1 MEPLRRV
8 QATAAVRL
16 ARQAA
21 LIAPTIVARPSEWMM
36 PRENAAPNARLTAG
50 AMQLGSPA
58 AAPTTIRVRPPAI
71 HRPRWRLGRRLWLA
85 NQGRFHSAL
94 AQPLV
99 RNTGLRTGVGR
110 NPDARKPPPWAAYQ
124 QTGTWELDLALVV
137 LVLVLALVLALAQA
151 LARVLGR
158 EQMRSRQQISKT
170 TNVPTRPRGGKA
182 WQYPRRP
189 QHVKGYNLLPA
200 TQQVVATQAQ
210 AALSVQVM
218 TWHPPTPRP
227 PQPT

>member
-1 MEPLRRV
+1 
-8 QATAAVRL
+8 
-16 ARQAA
+16 
-21 LIAPTIVARPSEWMM
+21 M
-36 PRENAAPNARLTAG
+36 PHENAAPNAHRIAG

-58 AAPTTIRVRPPAI
+58 AAPTTTRVRTPGI
-71 HRPRWRLGRRLWLA
+71 HRPRWRLGRRLWLT
-85 NQGRFHSAL
+85 NQGRSHSAPG
-94 AQPLV
+94 QPLAPQA
-99 RNTGLRTGVGR
+99 GPRTGVGR
-110 NPDARKPPPWAAYQ
+110 NPNARQQRPWAAYQ
-124 QTGTWELDLALVV
+124 RTGTWELDQGLVV
-137 LVLVLALVLALAQA
+137 LVLALAQA
-151 LARVLGR
+151 QAPAEARVLGR
-158 EQMRSRQQISKT
+158 LLGRVQMRIRQQISKT

-200 TQQVVATQAQ
+200 TQAVATQAEATQAQ

>member
-1 MEPLRRV
+1 M

-21 LIAPTIVARPSEWMM
+21 LIAPTTVARPREWMM
-36 PRENAAPNARLTAG
+36 PRENAAPNARRTAG

-58 AAPTTIRVRPPAI
+58 AAPTTIRVRPPAV

-99 RNTGLRTGVGR
+99 RNTGLRTAVGR

-137 LVLVLALVLALAQA
+137 LVLVLALVLARAQA

-158 EQMRSRQQISKT
+158 EQMRIRQQISKT
-170 TNVPTRPRGGKA
+170 TNVPTWPRGGKA
-182 WQYPRRP
+182 WQYPRHP

-200 TQQVVATQAQ
+200 TQAVATQAEATQAQ
-210 AALSVQVM
+210 AALSVEVL